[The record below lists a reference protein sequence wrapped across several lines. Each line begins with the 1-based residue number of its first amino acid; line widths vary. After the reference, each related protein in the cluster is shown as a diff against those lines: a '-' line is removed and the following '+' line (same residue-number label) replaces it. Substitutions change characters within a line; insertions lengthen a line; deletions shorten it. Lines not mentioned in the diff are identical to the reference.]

1 MSGGRD
7 ARSLIE
13 ARGHAGGFVAPDG
26 SRRFGGLTDDAWER
40 LGGAVSVEQAPD
52 QPRFR
57 GILRRAAPLVLF
69 TACLALLAG
78 SDVPVRGHP
87 IPSAN
92 SNAEE
97 QDMKFGAMA
106 GALSVVSGLCL
117 ATSAQ
122 GQELV
127 VNGSFEQS
135 NYAGDCC
142 PICGSGITI
151 PGWEA
156 AAVDQLVFNSNSG
169 LEAPPDGL
177 RWVDLNQCS
186 PGWIRQTLSTI
197 EGKRYVLRFAMGSLA
212 VPCYPST
219 REVRVVCGPID
230 ETLVFAPGGGYEEF
244 SFEFTAN
251 SNSTT
256 LSFAGQNPGCESAAI
271 DAVSVQPVLCGD
283 IDNSGFAD
291 AIDLAI
297 VLANWGAPSPKYP
310 ASDINGDGIVN
321 GMDLSI
327 VLSSWGACP

>member
-57 GILRRAAPLVLF
+57 GILCRAAPLVVF

-92 SNAEE
+92 SNVEE

-156 AAVDQLVFNSNSG
+156 AAVDHFLFNASSG
-169 LEAPPDGL
+169 FEPPPDGV
-177 RWVDLNQCS
+177 RFVDLNQCS
-186 PGWIRQTLSTI
+186 PGSIRQTLSTI
-197 EGKRYVLRFAMGSLA
+197 EGKRYVLRFMMGSLYE
-212 VPCYPST
+212 PCFPGA
-219 REVRVVCGPID
+219 RVVRIICGPID
-230 ETLVFAPGGGYEEF
+230 ETLVFKPGGGYEEF

-256 LSFAGQNPGCESAAI
+256 LSFAGQNPGCESAEV

-321 GMDLSI
+321 GVDLSI

>member
-7 ARSLIE
+7 VRSLIE
-13 ARGHAGGFVAPDG
+13 ARGHAGGFAAPNG

-57 GILRRAAPLVLF
+57 EILRRAAPLVAF

-92 SNAEE
+92 SNVEE

-117 ATSAQ
+117 ATSAR

-142 PICGSGITI
+142 PICGSAITI

-156 AAVDQLVFNSNSG
+156 SAVDQILFNASAG
-169 LEAPPDGL
+169 FEPPPDGV
-177 RWVDLNQCS
+177 RFVDLNQCS
-186 PGWIRQTLSTI
+186 PGSIRQTLSTI
-197 EGKRYVLRFAMGSLA
+197 EGKRYVLRFMMGSLYE
-212 VPCYPST
+212 PCFPGA
-219 REVRVVCGPID
+219 RVVRIICGPID
-230 ETLVFAPGGGYEEF
+230 ETLVFKPGGGYEEF

-256 LSFAGQNPGCESAAI
+256 LSFAGQNPGCESAEV

-283 IDNSGFAD
+283 IDDSGFAD

-321 GMDLSI
+321 GVDLSI